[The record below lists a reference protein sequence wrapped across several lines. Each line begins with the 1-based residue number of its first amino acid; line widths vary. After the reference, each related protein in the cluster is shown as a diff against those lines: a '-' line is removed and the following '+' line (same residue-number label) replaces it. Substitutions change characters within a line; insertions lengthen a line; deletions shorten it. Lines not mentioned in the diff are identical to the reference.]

1 MQDQL
6 DRRRFEAMLQPYFDR
21 IDGAFWSRYVL
32 KKQLPGNAPRRILM
46 QTGLGDPE
54 VPNLAAFL
62 HARALG
68 LKQLQPNVPAVFG
81 LEPIEGP
88 TSESVEVLYDLGVD
102 LHAVYEQARPYPL
115 PNQVHEGAR
124 RILPALQQL
133 GAFFGARDEVANFC
147 SGVCDPD

>member
-1 MQDQL
+1 MTS
-6 DRRRFEAMLQPYFDR
+6 DRRAYESLLQPYFDR

-32 KKQLPGNAPRRILM
+32 KEPLPGNAPRRVLM

-81 LEPIEGP
+81 LEPVEGP
-88 TSESVEVLYDLGVD
+88 TTESVEVLYDMGVD
-102 LHAVYEQARPYPL
+102 LHAVYGLAQPYPQE
-115 PNQVHEGAR
+115 NQVHEGAR

-133 GAFFGARDEVANFC
+133 GAFFGARDEIVNFC
-147 SGVCDPD
+147 SGPCDPD